1 MKNSSS
7 LIALLLCFC
16 LSFGQSNDKQK
27 IIRELTAVIEN
38 YRNPHY
44 LSFDILYTYANE
56 KQPSVLLDTLKGSF
70 KISGVQYWYSLDQTE
85 AVGDS
90 HYVVML
96 FKDDQVMYIT
106 KPSAVSVTQN
116 PVVLMDSVLLN
127 SDSIQA
133 YWSSTPKQKR
143 ITIQFSPGM
152 KYKTIEYE
160 IDPSNFITKMKC
172 IVRANEL
179 YDPSV
184 KELIE
189 DSDTYAIIETTF
201 KNYKRGGVY
210 TNQLD
215 VKKYFKKEGN
225 EFIPLPPFE
234 NYKIFLGSTNL

>member
-1 MKNSSS
+1 
-7 LIALLLCFC
+7 
-16 LSFGQSNDKQK
+16 
-27 IIRELTAVIEN
+27 
-38 YRNPHY
+38 
-44 LSFDILYTYANE
+44 
-56 KQPSVLLDTLKGSF
+56 
-70 KISGVQYWYSLDQTE
+70 
-85 AVGDS
+85 
-90 HYVVML
+90 
-96 FKDDQVMYIT
+96 
-106 KPSAVSVTQN
+106 
-116 PVVLMDSVLLN
+116 
-127 SDSIQA
+127 
-133 YWSSTPKQKR
+133 
-143 ITIQFSPGM
+143 M

-172 IVRANEL
+172 IVQANEL

-201 KNYKRGGVY
+201 KNYKRSGVY